1 MEIKKVI
8 RELEN
13 ILGLKFNDTKYLRKA
28 LTHSSYANENKC
40 ESYEKQEFLGDSVLS
55 LIVSDYLFKN
65 VKKGAE
71 GELSRIRAS
80 LVCEESLAEVGKKI
94 GLSRFVMLGKGEEKY
109 GTRERASLIS
119 DVFEA
124 ILAAI
129 YLDMGYEKAKE
140 FLMRVMGDK
149 IKAAANSD
157 SKKDYKSNLQEIIQK
172 ISHGKTKIQ
181 YAIIAEEGPEHNKNF
196 EVELFI
202 NSKAV
207 SKGKGRTK
215 KEAEQEAARIFLNKY
230 ENERQKLYE
239 IL

>member
-1 MEIKKVI
+1 MI
-8 RELEN
+8 RELEE

-28 LTHSSYANENKC
+28 LTHSSYSNEHRC

-65 VKKGAE
+65 MKKGAE

-80 LVCEESLAEVGKKI
+80 LVCEESLAEVGNNI

-109 GTRERASLIS
+109 GTRDRASLIS

-129 YLDMGYEKAKE
+129 YLDMGYEKARE

-149 IKAAANSD
+149 IKAAASAD
-157 SKKDYKSNLQEIIQK
+157 SKKDYKSNLQETIQK

-181 YAIIAEEGPEHNKNF
+181 YQVIAESGPEHDKNF
-196 EVELFI
+196 EVELLI
-202 NSKAV
+202 NSNPY
-207 SKGKGRTK
+207 SKGIGKTK
-215 KEAEQEAARIFLNKY
+215 KEAEQEAAKSFLSEY
-230 ENERQKLYE
+230 GNERQKLYE